1 MRHIVAPFLLLLT
14 FFTLPVSLFAQETI
28 HHKLKIN
35 LLPEEHLIE
44 VEDVITLPETIQR
57 EDNNKINFIL
67 HKGMN
72 PRSTTSGVKIRKVKD
87 NSMLNLQTM
96 SAEKYVI
103 KLPKGIRSFT
113 LKYKGKIFNPLQ
125 VQKEERDRN
134 FQETSGI
141 ISADGVYLAS
151 SSAWYPWFGNNMLT
165 FSMDVTLPDG
175 WMVVTQGERTTNQH
189 QRTKLQVSW
198 KEQKPQDDIYL
209 IAGKFTEYAK
219 QAGLVKILVFLQEA
233 DEKLAN
239 KYLETGAQYLA
250 MYSKL
255 LGPYP
260 YSKFA
265 LVENF
270 WETGYGMPSFTLLG
284 PQIIRFPFIL
294 HSSYP
299 HEILHNWWGNGVFID
314 FETGNWSEGL
324 TAYLS
329 DFLTKEQ
336 RGKGMEYRL
345 TTLQKY
351 VDYVAKSRDFPLTE
365 FRSRHS
371 SATEAIGYGKTTMFF
386 HMLRRQLGDQVFTR
400 GLQKFYRENKFRK
413 ATFEDLRNTF
423 SKISGKDIQTEFNQW
438 INRTGA
444 PSLRISNAK
453 TKPEGGGYRLSA
465 RLEQTQKGPAYKLR
479 VPVAVYLK
487 DHNKAF
493 QTTLLMENKSLDI
506 SLQVP
511 SLPLRLDVDP
521 EFDLFRRLDRSEIPP
536 ALSQAFGS
544 EKALIILPTKA
555 GKGLKKGYQELA
567 KTWQQ
572 APSRKIDIKYDNALD
587 KIPDDRTVWIFGNE
601 NRFISTIMESMTDYE
616 VTFYN
621 SGVKI
626 KGKETSL
633 KNHSLVLSARH
644 PANPDFALVW
654 LSADNLEAIPG
665 LGRKLPHYGKYSYL
679 AFEGSEPSNVLK
691 GRWPTVNSPMSIP
704 VHSTEDKVEKTAI
717 KGTLEPR
724 KALAQLQPVF
734 SEERMM
740 DMIGFLASNDMKG
753 RGFGTAEL
761 DKASDFIAARFRDA
775 GLKPGGDRVD
785 SYFQEFKASYG
796 EPEKEATLRNVIGI
810 IPGSKPEL
818 DRQSVV
824 IGAHYDHLGLGWP
837 DVRGD
842 NKGKIHPGADDNAS
856 GIAILI
862 ELAQLLGKSWKPD
875 RTVVFAAFSGEEAGL
890 LGSQYYV
897 NNEKRYPAEETIG
910 MLNMDTVGRLG
921 TKKLHV
927 LGTGSAREWIHI
939 FMGISYVTGVQIASI
954 PKDFGSSD
962 QKSFHDAG
970 VPAVQFFTGPHL
982 DYHSPA
988 DTVDK
993 IDKEGLIKVA
1003 SVVKEALE
1011 YLATRPEPL
1020 NSTLKVQREGSVV
1033 SSRSTESGRKV
1044 SLGIMPNF
1052 TYDKKGVKIE
1062 GIVPDSPAEKA
1073 GLKKGD
1079 IIRLINDTTIED
1091 LNAFA
1096 KLLKKMKPGDTISI
1110 SFLREGNQKKVKT
1123 KLEARA
1129 KKIKDKK

>member
-1 MRHIVAPFLLLLT
+1 MRPLVAPFLLLIT
-14 FFTLPVSLFAQETI
+14 FLTLPVSIYAQETI
-28 HHKLKIN
+28 HHKLKIS
-35 LLPEEHLIE
+35 LLPEKHLIE
-44 VEDVITLPETIQR
+44 VEDTITLPETIQI
-57 EDNNKINFIL
+57 EDNKKINFIL
-67 HKGMN
+67 HKGMHL
-72 PRSTTSGVKIRKVKD
+72 RSTTSGVKVRKVKG
-87 NSMLNLQTM
+87 NSMLHLQTM
-96 SAEKYVI
+96 NAEKYVAN
-103 KLPKGIRSFT
+103 LPKGIRSFT
-113 LKYKGKIFNPLQ
+113 VKYKGEILNPLQ

-141 ISADGVYLAS
+141 ISSDGVYLAS
-151 SSAWYPWFGNNMLT
+151 SSAWYPLFGNHMLT

-175 WMVVTQGERTTNQH
+175 WMAVTQGGRTVNRHKNKQV
-189 QRTKLQVSW
+189 QVSW
-198 KEQKPQDDIYL
+198 EEQKPQDDIYL

-219 QAGLVKILVFLQEA
+219 ETGPVKILVFLRRP

-239 KYLETGAQYLA
+239 KYLDTGAQYLA

-265 LVENF
+265 LIENF

-329 DFLTKEQ
+329 DYLIKEQ
-336 RGKGMEYRL
+336 RGQGKEYRL
-345 TTLQKY
+345 IRLQKY
-351 VDYVAKSRDFPLTE
+351 LDYVAESKDFPLTE

-371 SATEAIGYGKTTMFF
+371 SATEAVGYGKTTMFF
-386 HMLRRQLGDQVFTR
+386 HMLRLQLGDQVFTR
-400 GLQKFYRENKFRK
+400 GLQKFYREYEFKK

-423 SKISGKDIQTEFNQW
+423 LKVSGKDLLTEFNQW
-438 INRTGA
+438 VNRTGA
-444 PSLRISNAK
+444 PSLRISDAK
-453 TKPEGGGYRLSA
+453 TNPEGDGYRLSA

-487 DHNKAF
+487 DHNKAY
-493 QTTLLMENKSLDI
+493 QTTVLMEDKSLDL

-521 EFDLFRRLDRSEIPP
+521 EFDLFRRLDRNEIPP

-555 GKGLKKGYQELA
+555 SKELKEGYQELA
-567 KTWQQ
+567 KSWQQ
-572 APSRKIDIKYDNALD
+572 APSRKIDIIYDNELD
-587 KIPDDRTVWIFGNE
+587 KIPDDRTVWIFGNK

-616 VTFYN
+616 VTFHN
-621 SGVKI
+621 SGVTI

-633 KNHSLVLSARH
+633 KNHSLVLSAKH
-644 PANPDFALVW
+644 PLNSDFALVW
-654 LSADNLEAIPG
+654 LSADNLDAIAG

-691 GRWPTVNSPMSIP
+691 GRWSTVNSPMSIP
-704 VHSTEDKVEKTAI
+704 VRSPEGTVEKTPI

-724 KALAQLQPVF
+724 KALAQIEQVF
-734 SEERMM
+734 SGERMM
-740 DMIGFLASNDMKG
+740 DMIGFLASNNMKG
-753 RGFGTAEL
+753 RGFGTDEL
-761 DKASDFIAARFRDA
+761 DKASDFIAAAFRDA
-775 GLKPGGDRVD
+775 GLKPGGDRD
-785 SYFQEFKASYG
+785 DGYFQAYKASYG
-796 EPEKEATLRNVIGI
+796 EPAKEATLRNVIGI

-818 DRQSVV
+818 DGQSVI

-837 DVRGD
+837 DVRGS
-842 NKGKIHPGADDNAS
+842 NRGKIHPGADDNAS
-856 GIAILI
+856 GIAILM
-862 ELAQLLGKSWKPD
+862 ELAKLLGKNWKPD

-890 LGSQYYV
+890 LGSQHYV
-897 NNEKRYPAEETIG
+897 KNEKHFPVEKAIA

-921 TKKLHV
+921 SKKLQV

-954 PKDFGSSD
+954 SNDFGSSD
-962 QKSFHDAG
+962 QKSFHDTG

-993 IDKEGLIKVA
+993 VNKEGLIKVA

-1020 NSTLKVQREGSVV
+1020 NSTLNIQREDQFV
-1033 SSRSTESGRKV
+1033 SSRPTESGRKV

-1052 TYDKKGVKIE
+1052 AYDKKGVKIE

-1091 LNAFA
+1091 LEALA
-1096 KLLKKMKPGDTISI
+1096 KLLKKMKPGDTVSI
-1110 SFLREGNQKKVKT
+1110 SFLREGNQKKAIT
-1123 KLEARA
+1123 KLEPRA
-1129 KKIKDKK
+1129 KKIKN